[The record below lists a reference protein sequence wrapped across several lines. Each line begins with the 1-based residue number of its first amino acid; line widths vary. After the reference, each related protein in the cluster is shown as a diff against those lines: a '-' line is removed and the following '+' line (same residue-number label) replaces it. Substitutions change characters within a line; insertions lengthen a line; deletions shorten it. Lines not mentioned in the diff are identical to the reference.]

1 MATVSVKTRV
11 DVAVS
16 TYMDITGANDQPDA
30 TVGLLQSALPTG
42 YFTGGSHLT
51 EIATDDDIT
60 YNSVAGNELAADT
73 AEQIVDAGDA
83 CVAKTSGTLIL
94 RNSGKTTADKD
105 VDAAANA
112 DISIYV
118 GTAGATTLITTLS
131 VANKDVF
138 VIPQVTQAMSVFE
151 AKTPAGSG
159 TVFLEYTCI
168 CD

>member
-30 TVGLLQSALPTG
+30 TVGLKQSALPSG

-51 EIATDDDIT
+51 EIATDDNIT
-60 YNSVAGNELAADT
+60 YNSVAGNELAANT
-73 AEQIVDAGDA
+73 AEQIVVSGDA
-83 CVAKTSGTLIL
+83 CESKTSGTLIL
-94 RNSGKTTADKD
+94 RNSGKTTSAKD
-105 VDAAANA
+105 VDANVAA

-118 GTAGATTLITTLS
+118 GTAGATTLVTVLS
-131 VANKDVF
+131 VENKDVF
-138 VIPQVTQAMSVFE
+138 VIPQVTQAMSVFQ